1 MNIPTTRYIAVAAA
15 LTIGAAM
22 MSQPTRAEAPK
33 PEVGG
38 YHVETTW
45 KLGGEGRWDYCI
57 VDSAAKLLYVTRQ
70 SHVQVVSTETGKV
83 VADLTGTSGCHGV
96 ALAPDL
102 NRGFISNGQGN
113 SVTVFDLKEH
123 KVLGKVP
130 AGQGPDA
137 ILYDPASKRV
147 LAFNGK
153 SWTSR

>member
-1 MNIPTTRYIAVAAA
+1 MRTMNSKWITLVAA
-15 LTIGAAM
+15 LSFGA
-22 MSQPTRAEAPK
+22 PWRAETARADEPK
-33 PEVGG
+33 PQAGD

-83 VADLTGTSGCHGV
+83 VADVTGTSGAHGV

-123 KVLGKVP
+123 KELGKVP
-130 AGQGPDA
+130 TGQNPDA
-137 ILYDPASKRV
+137 ILFDPASK
-147 LAFNGK
+147 
-153 SWTSR
+153 